1 MVDLTGFIKKG
12 NINSKIFLGM
22 SIEEVISL
30 LDKDYERI
38 GNMQSG
44 YIQVAELRIGYFGT
58 KVDEIALMYFDTD
71 IEHLVVGEYGSCSIS
86 KKTQIHELVQVLNY
100 NGVEWKSYKETDLD
114 YFYIRAH
121 NGVTS
126 IFDLDS
132 GMLNRISITG

>member
-1 MVDLTGFIKKG
+1 
-12 NINSKIFLGM
+12 M
-22 SIEEVISL
+22 SIEEVISF

-86 KKTQIHELVQVLNY
+86 KSTNTLSLSRPTSSY

-121 NGVTS
+121 N
-126 IFDLDS
+126 D
-132 GMLNRISITG
+132 